1 LYNGLMRKILA
12 IAKIN
17 LAQYLVYRLSFVLWR
32 VRVILSLF
40 LTFFLWS
47 AVYQSRLS
55 IFNYSH
61 RQIMTYILLIYV
73 IGDLVYSSR
82 VSDLSIQIRNGA
94 IINQLLKPFPFL
106 HNLFTR
112 EVTDKLLNLFFS
124 IFEVGLVI
132 LLFKPALFIQTD
144 ILTILLM
151 LLAIGMGIVIS
162 FFISFAI
169 SLVAFWSAE
178 VWGPRFVFMTLIT
191 VLSGS
196 YFPLDI
202 LPTLFYRLLLLT
214 PFPYFT
220 YLPTKIFLDGFSF
233 QYLGMVGISLVWVVL
248 SYFFARALWRKG
260 IREFSFFGR

>member
-1 LYNGLMRKILA
+1 MRKLLA

-47 AVYQSRLS
+47 AVYQNRLS
-55 IFNYSH
+55 IFNYS
-61 RQIMTYILLIYV
+61 RSQIMTYILLIYV

-82 VSDLSIQIRNGA
+82 VADLSNQIRNGA
-94 IINQLLKPFPFL
+94 IINQLLKPIPFF
-106 HNLFTR
+106 HNIFTR
-112 EVTDKLLNLFFS
+112 EITDKLLNLFFS
-124 IFEVGLVI
+124 IFEVSLVI
-132 LLFKPALFIQTD
+132 FWFKPELFVQTNV
-144 ILTILLM
+144 LTILLM
-151 LLAIGMGIVIS
+151 LLAVFFGVIIS

-178 VWGPRFVFMTLIT
+178 VWGPRFIFMTLIT

-202 LPTLFYRLLLLT
+202 LPTFFYRLLLLT

-220 YLPTKIFLDGFSF
+220 YLPTKIYLDGFSF
-233 QYLGMVGISLVWVVL
+233 QYLGMVAASCVWAVL
-248 SYFFARALWRKG
+248 AYFFVRVLWRKG
-260 IREFSFFGR
+260 IKEFSFFGR

>member
-1 LYNGLMRKILA
+1 MKKLLA
-12 IAKIN
+12 IAKTN

-47 AVYQSRLS
+47 AAYQNRLDL
-55 IFNYSH
+55 FNYSFS
-61 RQIMTYILLIYV
+61 QIITYILLIYL

-82 VSDLSIQIRNGA
+82 IADLSGQIRNGA
-94 IINQLLKPFPFL
+94 IINQLLKPLPFF

-112 EVTDKLLNLFFS
+112 EITDKLLNLFFS
-124 IFEVGLVI
+124 IIEIGLI
-132 LLFKPALFIQTD
+132 IFWFRPELFVQTN
-144 ILTILLM
+144 ILTVLLM
-151 LLAIGMGIVIS
+151 FLAIIFGVMIS

-169 SLVAFWSAE
+169 SLIAFWSAE
-178 VWGPRFVFMTLIT
+178 VWAPRFVFMTLIT

-202 LPTLFYRLLLLT
+202 LPVFFYRLLLLT

-220 YLPTKIFLDGFSF
+220 YLPTKIYLDGFNF
-233 QYLGMVGISLVWVVL
+233 QYLIMVGISGLWVL
-248 SYFFARALWRKG
+248 LAYFFSRALWQKG
-260 IREFSFFGR
+260 IKEFPFFGR